1 MYHVSQPANYCTSSN
16 LLTCLVLLNR
26 TQLLV
31 VELVLSIFGL
41 CFSNY
46 VFKGK
51 GKKTHKELICFG
63 GVELVLICE
72 IRSGEA
78 KYLDIK
84 YENPGKMII
93 SYA

>member
-1 MYHVSQPANYCTSSN
+1 MY
-16 LLTCLVLLNR
+16 LKD
-26 TQLLV
+26 
-31 VELVLSIFGL
+31 EGM
-41 CFSNY
+41 
-46 VFKGK
+46 
-51 GKKTHKELICFG
+51 KTHKELICFG

-84 YENPGKMII
+84 HKNPGKMII